1 MTYKIEYFIVA
12 VFLYSI
18 DVFCSPRLVKI
29 NKFSYR
35 PKRTI
40 FFYKKILNAKKLAQ
54 ANTVMLGGI
63 KLKLIRQKNFLRNT
77 TGNITTSNEH
87 IAFRTRYCK
96 KELEQF
102 FVQKKLA
109 YKKQF
114 LCLSA
119 LDCRQQFFFLDP
131 DGMLL
136 EIVTKNV
143 NKEQK
148 NKVLIRLDDLVFDHI
163 TKNISSQRVSTYIKE
178 LLSRGFVSVPRAG
191 IREEGFWF
199 SAKSWQVHIIIRK
212 QSLYNSY
219 YSYGL

>member
-1 MTYKIEYFIVA
+1 MSYKREYFIVA

-18 DVFCSPRLVKI
+18 DVFCSPRLAKI

-40 FFYKKILNAKKLAQ
+40 FFYKKILNAKKLAH

-63 KLKLIRQKNFLRNT
+63 KLKLIWQKNSLKNYMS
-77 TGNITTSNEH
+77 IIAPSSEH
-87 IAFRTRYCK
+87 IAFRTKHCTA
-96 KELEQF
+96 ELEKF
-102 FVQKKLA
+102 FVQKKIA
-109 YKKQF
+109 YKKQS
-114 LCLSA
+114 LCLSS

-148 NKVLIRLDDLVFDHI
+148 DKVLIRLDDLVFDHI
-163 TKNISSQRVSTYIKE
+163 TKNISSYRVSSYIKE
-178 LLSRGFVSVPRAG
+178 LLSLGFVPVPRAG
-191 IREEGFWF
+191 IKDKGYWF

-212 QSLYNSY
+212 QSLYNSH
-219 YSYGL
+219 YSYEL